1 MLFLSKPEYSDIKI
15 SQQVCRENKKDYRQA
30 NEKAAN
36 AGWGKIFQR
45 REKMRMNFKKK
56 SLSFFLCMMLI
67 VAMAL
72 GITGCNGKN
81 TEPQTAVTQEAGQN
95 EEASE
100 AAITEAAKSEEA
112 TDEANEDLAS
122 AGEVQV
128 LGEGSTVF
136 LLSVVDDKGQET
148 LFEIHTDKE
157 TVGAALVELDLID
170 GEVGEFG
177 LYVKTVNGI
186 TADYDKDGKYW
197 AFYINGEYAQGGVDS
212 TNIMEGESYSLKV
225 E

>member
-1 MLFLSKPEYSDIKI
+1 MLFLSKPEYPDIKI

-30 NEKAAN
+30 NERAAK
-36 AGWGKIFQR
+36 AGWGKFFQR

-95 EEASE
+95 EETSE
-100 AAITEAAKSEEA
+100 AATTEAAKSEEA

-212 TNIMEGESYSLKV
+212 TDIMEGESYSLKV